1 MAGTNK
7 HILEQAFKDY
17 RKYIL
22 DVTENELRK
31 WCFGM
36 LESAIRFRE
45 QNPLAHNFTGN
56 LLNSIVVCLYREKS
70 PVIAYFSSSLVPEA
84 IRPKMSGP
92 RRRAY
97 VFRPDYEG
105 VYGSKYRPEV
115 KTNKGWGRDDA
126 EKFFESYIP
135 NGRNLFDIVVAYT
148 VEYADWVNQQR
159 GTTGILETWKEAKKT
174 GMEFME
180 VA

>member
-7 HILEQAFKDY
+7 QILDQAFKNY

-22 DVTENELRK
+22 DTAEGELRQ
-31 WCFGM
+31 WCWKM
-36 LESAIRFRE
+36 LESAIRYRE
-45 QNPLAHNFTGN
+45 SNPEAWNYTGN

-84 IRPKMSGP
+84 IQPKMSGP

-105 VYGSKYRPEV
+105 VYGSRYRPEV
-115 KTNKGWGRDDA
+115 PTNRGWGKDDA
-126 EKFFESYIP
+126 ENFFESYIP
-135 NGRNLFDIVVAYT
+135 TGRNLFDIVVAYT
-148 VEYADWVNQQR
+148 VEYANWVQQAR
-159 GTTGILETWKEAKKT
+159 GTTGILQTWQDAKDT
-174 GMEFME
+174 GVTFMQ